1 MFIKS
6 MWSNMAIISEIRHG
20 IMYTDTTKT
29 MLYALLSMPSKHK
42 RNCKQSEKLPMARLP
57 PS

>member
-1 MFIKS
+1 